1 MLNRIRLSQKMREP
15 SELELPPLSKT
26 KTKEM
31 DMANQ
36 LVEQPTEKFDFDK
49 FKDTYTKKLL

>member
-36 LVEQPTEKFDFDK
+36 LVE
-49 FKDTYTKKLL
+49 